1 MSPIRIIAGELKGRV
16 IPFSNKQYD
25 NADITPQKVKGA
37 IFSIIGERL
46 DGEGFIDLF
55 SGSGQIGLEA
65 LSRGSDPVI
74 FNEPDG
80 KRYLF
85 IKSFIEK
92 LHLSRRPII
101 LNMEYQDSLVF
112 LHRRGITV
120 HYVFLDPP
128 YSKMQKTVPE
138 YRQIIEKI
146 TQSRVIHGKGKIILQ
161 HFSGNILD
169 EEIGRFHLTTTKK
182 YGKTSLAVYV

>member
-128 YSKMQKTVPE
+128 Y
-138 YRQIIEKI
+138 RHIIEKI